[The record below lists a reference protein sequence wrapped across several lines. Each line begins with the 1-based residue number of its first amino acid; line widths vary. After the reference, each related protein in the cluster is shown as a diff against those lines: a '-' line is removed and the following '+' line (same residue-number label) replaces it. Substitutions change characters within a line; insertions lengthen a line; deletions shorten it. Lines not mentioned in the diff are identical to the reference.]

1 MNILDIG
8 LITDYSIALFIYKMS
23 NGMLPSMFEIM
34 FIQTSDVY
42 NYPTRQA
49 DLLYVQFAATTR
61 TQRTIRHFGT
71 KLWTTLCNV
80 IQVDCA
86 ISTFKQNLKIIL
98 SSSFLLPFL
107 CFFHFF
113 LHPQLFSIFFLKAFL
128 LTKWPSLCTLHH
140 VPAHLFLKNH
150 MFSWTWGT

>member
-8 LITDYSIALFIYKMS
+8 LITDYSIALFMYKMS

-34 FIQTSDVY
+34 FIQASDVY

-61 TQRTIRHFGT
+61 TQRTIRNFGT
-71 KLWTTLCNV
+71 KLWNTLCNV

-86 ISTFKQNLKIIL
+86 ISTSN
-98 SSSFLLPFL
+98 
-107 CFFHFF
+107 
-113 LHPQLFSIFFLKAFL
+113 
-128 LTKWPSLCTLHH
+128 
-140 VPAHLFLKNH
+140 KN
-150 MFSWTWGT
+150 